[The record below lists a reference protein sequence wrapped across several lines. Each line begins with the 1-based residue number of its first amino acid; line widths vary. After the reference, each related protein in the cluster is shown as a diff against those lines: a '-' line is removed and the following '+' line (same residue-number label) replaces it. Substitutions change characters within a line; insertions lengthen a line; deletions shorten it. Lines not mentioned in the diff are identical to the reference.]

1 MADKTISKHL
11 VNLENY
17 FADTQ
22 PILKKA
28 GAIFHRLDDF
38 EYTLGLLDESESTAC
53 KSSWWPVVSLIGGA
67 SQIKN
72 DFIEHYLGS
81 KPNHSSAYAAHHKFT
96 VLQYTPQKTE
106 VTLPGVALDVDHKLP
121 FYQISH
127 KIEQNLKGEG
137 GKINTHLELKT
148 SNSDKLIGKLFI
160 DTPPLTEDSGDVQK
174 FLMKHV
180 LEISDASFIF
190 TDIFDSEPLV
200 IQELLDELII
210 RQDTH
215 NLVYVVDHSDMSLDI
230 AKSNEIINSWQQRL
244 ANLGLNTGHYV
255 VLSDSDDV
263 RLDGIRAIDERLE
276 NVEYHRTYRVLRNL
290 EQSIRDVEE
299 VIIPEVS
306 TVLIQ
311 WKERSNVT
319 TLIVMGFIVTLMLF
333 AEITMG
339 GIILNSIID
348 PIIGPIFL
356 AVLILFFVPLHI
368 VVSKIH
374 AKFLLKSLYERQK
387 KLVLIENL
395 AGLFEKSLSFT
406 RMLFP
411 IKEPFGNS
419 RKNRKKLK
427 ALIEQTQELVQSLN
441 ESFSELSLAPR
452 VMTPRQAEPHAPEP
466 PPQPKPTVSA
476 PPVVTPPARSKL
488 GLFPRRN

>member
-1 MADKTISKHL
+1 MANKMISKHL

-28 GAIFHRLDDF
+28 GVIFHQLDEF

-96 VLQYTPQKTE
+96 VLQYTPQSTE

-137 GKINTHLELKT
+137 GKINAHLELKT

-160 DTPPLTEDSGDVQK
+160 DTPPLTEDSGAVQK

-190 TDIFDSEPLV
+190 TDVFDAEPLV

-215 NLVYVVDHSDMSLDI
+215 NLIYVVDHSDMSLDI
-230 AKSNEIINSWQQRL
+230 AQSNEIINSWQQRL
-244 ANLGLNTGHYV
+244 ANLGLNTGYYV

-263 RLDGIRAIDERLE
+263 RLDGIKAIDERLE
-276 NVEYHRTYRVLRNL
+276 NVEYHRTYRVLRML
-290 EQSIRDVEE
+290 EKSIRDVED
-299 VIIPEVS
+299 VIMPEVS
-306 TVLIQ
+306 KVLMQ
-311 WKERSNVT
+311 WKERSNAT
-319 TLIVMGFIVTLMLF
+319 TLIVMGFIVSLMLF

-339 GIILNSIID
+339 GIILNSILD

-356 AVLILFFVPLHI
+356 AVLVLFFVPLHI

-374 AKFLLKSLYERQK
+374 AKFLLKSLYKRQK

-406 RMLFP
+406 RILFS
-411 IKEPFGNS
+411 IKEPFGHN

-427 ALIEQTQELVQSLN
+427 GLIEQTQELVQSLN
-441 ESFSELSLAPR
+441 ESFSDLSLAPR
-452 VMTPRQAEPHAPEP
+452 VSAPRQPEP
-466 PPQPKPTVSA
+466 LISAPPVVT

>member
-1 MADKTISKHL
+1 
-11 VNLENY
+11 
-17 FADTQ
+17 
-22 PILKKA
+22 
-28 GAIFHRLDDF
+28 
-38 EYTLGLLDESESTAC
+38 
-53 KSSWWPVVSLIGGA
+53 
-67 SQIKN
+67 
-72 DFIEHYLGS
+72 
-81 KPNHSSAYAAHHKFT
+81 
-96 VLQYTPQKTE
+96 
-106 VTLPGVALDVDHKLP
+106 ALDVDHKLP

-160 DTPPLTEDSGDVQK
+160 DTPPLTEESGEVQK

-190 TDIFDSEPLV
+190 TDIFDSDPLV

-230 AKSNEIINSWQQRL
+230 AQSNEVINSWQQRL

-263 RLDGIRAIDERLE
+263 RLDGIKAIDERLE
-276 NVEYHRTYRVLRNL
+276 NVEYHRTYRVLRTL
-290 EQSIRDVEE
+290 EKSIRDVED

-306 TVLIQ
+306 KVLMQ
-311 WKERSNVT
+311 WKERSNAT

-356 AVLILFFVPLHI
+356 AVLVLFFVPLHI

-395 AGLFEKSLSFT
+395 AGLFEKSLNFT
-406 RMLFP
+406 RILFS

-427 ALIEQTQELVQSLN
+427 RLIEQTQELVQSLN
-441 ESFSELSLAPR
+441 ESFSDLSLAPR
-452 VMTPRQAEPHAPEP
+452 APEFHQPEP
-466 PPQPKPTVSA
+466 PTP
-476 PPVVTPPARSKL
+476 VTPVA
-488 GLFPRRN
+488 